1 MNIDY
6 NKIFGVEDSYQAP
19 GKIMEVLYNKEER
32 EKLFMDILEAND
44 YNVDNDFFREYF
56 EQEHAERKSKKQ
68 DFTPDSVA
76 SLMTKITGCEEGNG
90 YYYECCAGS
99 GNLAIH
105 FWDNHRKKYSPF
117 DYKPQYHFA
126 VLEELSDRA
135 IPFLIVNMMI
145 RGINCIIIHADS
157 LTRKCKNAYF
167 ICNTKNDHLQFSGI
181 SNIPHTEQ
189 FEKEL
194 RVKFISEDYVE
205 HVEAMTLEEINN
217 L

>member
-6 NKIFGVEDSYQAP
+6 NKIFEVEDSYQAP
-19 GKIMEVLYNKEER
+19 GKIMEILYNKEER

-56 EQEHAERKSKKQ
+56 EQEHADRKVKKQ

-76 SLMTKITGCEEGNG
+76 SLMTKITGCGEESG

-194 RVKFISEDYVE
+194 CVKFISKDCTE
-205 HVEAMTLEEINN
+205 HIEAMTLEEINR

>member
-1 MNIDY
+1 MDI
-6 NKIFGVEDSYQAP
+6 NKILGVTDSYQIP
-19 GKIMEVLYNKEER
+19 QKLMDIIYKPKER
-32 EKLFMDILEAND
+32 EELFMQLLEENNF
-44 YNVDNDFFREYF
+44 NVSYDFFRIYYE
-56 EQEHAERKSKKQ
+56 EEHAERKSKKQ

-76 SLMTKITGCEEGNG
+76 SLMTKITGYEEGSG

-181 SNIPHTEQ
+181 SNIPHTEL

-205 HVEAMTLEEINN
+205 HIEAMTLEEINR

>member
-76 SLMTKITGCEEGNG
+76 SLMTKITGCE
-90 YYYECCAGS
+90 
-99 GNLAIH
+99 
-105 FWDNHRKKYSPF
+105 
-117 DYKPQYHFA
+117 
-126 VLEELSDRA
+126 
-135 IPFLIVNMMI
+135 
-145 RGINCIIIHADS
+145 
-157 LTRKCKNAYF
+157 
-167 ICNTKNDHLQFSGI
+167 
-181 SNIPHTEQ
+181 
-189 FEKEL
+189 
-194 RVKFISEDYVE
+194 
-205 HVEAMTLEEINN
+205 
-217 L
+217 